1 MFFFGMIMFLL
12 MLVVVVLLLAIVLC
26 GLKIFIL
33 IREMPVWLRIVVGVI
48 FLVALL
54 LSYYL
59 TVTAGYPH
67 HHYAY

>member
-1 MFFFGMIMFLL
+1 
-12 MLVVVVLLLAIVLC
+12 
-26 GLKIFIL
+26 
-33 IREMPVWLRIVVGVI
+33 VVGVI